1 MTASAD
7 FARISRSDLLDT
19 ELDKPETQF
28 ADAEILFRYAKYKG
42 YRMADETDRPL
53 LLTATDLLYAFRFS
67 ISEASGRRALL
78 SVYKNGGRHTLAEH
92 IQRLAWIQMS
102 RPATCY

>member
-1 MTASAD
+1 MTFSNYIVRSTHSPAKAVTASAD

-42 YRMADETDRPL
+42 YRMADETD
-53 LLTATDLLYAFRFS
+53 
-67 ISEASGRRALL
+67 
-78 SVYKNGGRHTLAEH
+78 
-92 IQRLAWIQMS
+92 
-102 RPATCY
+102 

>member
-28 ADAEILFRYAKYKG
+28 ADAAILFRYAKYKG
-42 YRMADETDRPL
+42 YRMADETD
-53 LLTATDLLYAFRFS
+53 
-67 ISEASGRRALL
+67 
-78 SVYKNGGRHTLAEH
+78 
-92 IQRLAWIQMS
+92 
-102 RPATCY
+102 